1 MATYRIRISRTAERQ
16 LEALAV
22 EGRRRV
28 ARAIQ
33 TLANDPFPRGC
44 RKLTGYEDMFRI
56 RVGPY
61 RVLYSVNGDSLIVI
75 VLKIGHRSSVYR

>member
-16 LEALAV
+16 LEALAA

-28 ARAIQ
+28 ARAVR
-33 TLANDPFPRGC
+33 TLANDPIPRGC
-44 RKLTGYEDMFRI
+44 RKLTGYDDVYRI

-61 RVLYSVNGDSLIVI
+61 RVLYSVNASALIVL
-75 VLKIGHRSSVYR
+75 VLKVGHRKDMYR